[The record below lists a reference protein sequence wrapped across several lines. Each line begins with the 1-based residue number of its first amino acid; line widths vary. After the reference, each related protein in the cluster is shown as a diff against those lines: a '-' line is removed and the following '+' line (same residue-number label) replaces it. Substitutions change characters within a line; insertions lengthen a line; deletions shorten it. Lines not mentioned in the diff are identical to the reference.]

1 MNSISAPVPLAV
13 LDCLSLP
20 PYLFKLLIPPPPLQL
35 LTYLSPPPSSLSPI
49 PRYDDQKCF
58 NKAAI
63 RNLIVQ
69 LKQHRLMK
77 GELLMMLNLRPQD
90 LGLLDCVVEE
100 CDLRFTEEEQE
111 QILEIIGRVLGDADS
126 MDVDGGGEANA
137 NGDGGGDVE
146 GAR

>member
-1 MNSISAPVPLAV
+1 
-13 LDCLSLP
+13 
-20 PYLFKLLIPPPPLQL
+20 
-35 LTYLSPPPSSLSPI
+35 
-49 PRYDDQKCF
+49 
-58 NKAAI
+58 
-63 RNLIVQ
+63 
-69 LKQHRLMK
+69 
-77 GELLMMLNLRPQD
+77 MMLNLRPQD